1 MGNPVDI
8 STPSLRLSSPQGILA
23 VFGAFIVIISSCAI
37 FNAVYNAYFH
47 PLSHIPGPKLAAAS
61 RIPYVRRSLNGRLVR
76 WIKQMHD
83 QYGDVVRLS
92 PTEVSFISGDRTW
105 PEVYGFRT
113 GKHKTLPYL
122 KDRSW
127 FAIPL
132 NGVYSIIVAD
142 ESSHSRMRR
151 NLSHAFSD
159 KALKEQET
167 LIQGYVD
174 LLVHRLHEQIEEA
187 PKGPV
192 DIVKWYNYTTF
203 DIITDL
209 TFGESLHCLRD
220 QDYHPWA
227 LLVFQTAK
235 ATSILTTI
243 RKYPIL
249 EKISKSLVPKDAI
262 AKRREFFQLSTS
274 RVTER
279 LEKETARPDF
289 MTYIMRNQDSQEK
302 RMTRA
307 EIDSNAN
314 LFLIAGSETTATAL
328 SGTTYLLL
336 KNPEAMKK
344 LVQEIRGRFKSAS
357 EITIDEV
364 NKLEYL
370 IAVLSEGLRYY
381 PPVPTGFPRVV
392 PQGGDNLS
400 GHYVP
405 EGTAVYVSQHAAYHS
420 ARNFAEPDSFIP
432 ERWLGDERFADDKR
446 AGFQPF
452 SFGPRN
458 CLSSSLAY
466 AELRLI
472 MVKVIWNFDIELVDK
487 TSDWLDQ
494 KVFTLWE
501 KTPLM
506 VRLKPVQRD

>member
-1 MGNPVDI
+1 
-8 STPSLRLSSPQGILA
+8 
-23 VFGAFIVIISSCAI
+23 
-37 FNAVYNAYFH
+37 
-47 PLSHIPGPKLAAAS
+47 
-61 RIPYVRRSLNGRLVR
+61 
-76 WIKQMHD
+76 MHEK
-83 QYGDVVRLS
+83 YGDVVRLS

-127 FAIPL
+127 FANPL

-203 DIITDL
+203 DVITDL

-220 QDYHPWA
+220 QDYHPWV
-227 LLVFQTAK
+227 LRVFQTAK
-235 ATSILTTI
+235 VARFSATI

-249 EKISKSLVPKDAI
+249 EKISKYLVSKDAI
-262 AKRREFFQLSTS
+262 VKRREFFQLSTS
-274 RVTER
+274 RVTQR

-289 MTYIMRNQDSQEK
+289 MTYIMRNQDSDEK
-302 RMTRA
+302 RMTRD

-314 LFLIAGSETTATAL
+314 LFLIAGSETTATVL

-336 KNPEAMKK
+336 KNPEVMKK
-344 LVQEIRGRFKSAS
+344 LAQEIRGRFKSAS

-405 EGTAVYVSQHAAYHS
+405 EGVSILLGS
-420 ARNFAEPDSFIP
+420 A
-432 ERWLGDERFADDKR
+432 
-446 AGFQPF
+446 
-452 SFGPRN
+452 
-458 CLSSSLAY
+458 
-466 AELRLI
+466 
-472 MVKVIWNFDIELVDK
+472 
-487 TSDWLDQ
+487 
-494 KVFTLWE
+494 
-501 KTPLM
+501 
-506 VRLKPVQRD
+506 

>member
-1 MGNPVDI
+1 
-8 STPSLRLSSPQGILA
+8 
-23 VFGAFIVIISSCAI
+23 
-37 FNAVYNAYFH
+37 
-47 PLSHIPGPKLAAAS
+47 
-61 RIPYVRRSLNGRLVR
+61 
-76 WIKQMHD
+76 MHE

-92 PTEVSFISGDRTW
+92 PTEVSFISVDRTW
-105 PEVYGFRT
+105 LEVYGFRT

-122 KDRSW
+122 KDRSR
-127 FAIPL
+127 FSIPL
-132 NGVYSIIVAD
+132 NGAYSILVAD
-142 ESSHSRMRR
+142 EASHSRMRR

-203 DIITDL
+203 DVIADL

-220 QDYHPWA
+220 QDYHPWV

-235 ATSILTTI
+235 ASGISATI

-249 EKISKSLVPKDAI
+249 EKSLGSKEAI
-262 AKRREFFQLSTS
+262 TKRKEFFQLSTS
-274 RVTER
+274 KVTQR

-289 MTYIMRNQDSQEK
+289 MTYIMQNQDTDEK

-314 LFLIAGSETTATAL
+314 LFLVAGSETSATAL

-344 LVQEIRGRFKSAS
+344 LAQEIRGRFKSVS

-370 IAVLSEGLRYY
+370 IAVLSESLRYY

-400 GHYVP
+400 GYYVP
-405 EGTAVYVSQHAAYHS
+405 EGVSTLLGS
-420 ARNFAEPDSFIP
+420 A
-432 ERWLGDERFADDKR
+432 
-446 AGFQPF
+446 
-452 SFGPRN
+452 
-458 CLSSSLAY
+458 
-466 AELRLI
+466 
-472 MVKVIWNFDIELVDK
+472 
-487 TSDWLDQ
+487 
-494 KVFTLWE
+494 
-501 KTPLM
+501 
-506 VRLKPVQRD
+506 